1 MMKRLLALCFT
12 GAMFVCLGTTP
23 ADAREPAGDI
33 YEKGSYNDPYEF
45 EDDSCGFVFEVKGR
59 SRGFFIN
66 YNVPGSDGQAFLN
79 HNWYRFRDVLT
90 NPANGRKAYI
100 SGRGYFR
107 EVGARHVEG
116 NLWEF
121 DSVETGRPFV
131 VRDADKNVVLRDHG
145 KIFITAV
152 FDTLGD
158 SQPGADFVE
167 EKFRKVLY
175 GSFPSREP
183 DFDFCAMITTL
194 IGDPVASRATVR

>member
-1 MMKRLLALCFT
+1 MGRSCLERMMKRLLALCFT

-45 EDDSCGFVFEVKGR
+45 KESEELSCGFVFEVKGR

-152 FDTLGD
+152 FDNGVTA
-158 SQPGADFVE
+158 SPA
-167 EKFRKVLY
+167 RT
-175 GSFPSREP
+175 SSRRSSARSSTARSP
-183 DFDFCAMITTL
+183 
-194 IGDPVASRATVR
+194 RANPTSTSAP